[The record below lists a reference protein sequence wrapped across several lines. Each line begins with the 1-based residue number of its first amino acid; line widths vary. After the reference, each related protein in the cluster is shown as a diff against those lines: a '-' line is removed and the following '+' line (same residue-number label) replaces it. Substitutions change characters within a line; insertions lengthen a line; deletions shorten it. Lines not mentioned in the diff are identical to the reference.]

1 MTGVTNNDLHNLS
14 CLVVE
19 DNPFTSIDICRQ
31 LTMLGIERITAASNG
46 QEGLEK
52 IDNMESPPEVILL
65 DLRMPVMGGTEM
77 LSRLADRKYHGAVI
91 FVSGV
96 DRDTLSAVEKLARES
111 NVRLIG
117 SLPKPP
123 DKNMLSS
130 LLLKCV
136 DQKSI

>member
-1 MTGVTNNDLHNLS
+1 MTDITTNDLQTLS

-19 DNPFTSIDICRQ
+19 DNPFTSIDICKQ
-31 LTMLGIERITAASNG
+31 LTLLGIKQITAASNG
-46 QEGLEK
+46 QEGLTK
-52 IDNMESPPEVILL
+52 IDTMESPPGVILL

-77 LSRLADRKYHGAVI
+77 LSRLSDRKYDGAVI

-96 DRDTLSAVEKLARES
+96 DGDTLSAVEDLARES

-123 DKNMLSS
+123 DKNMLFS

-136 DQKSI
+136 D